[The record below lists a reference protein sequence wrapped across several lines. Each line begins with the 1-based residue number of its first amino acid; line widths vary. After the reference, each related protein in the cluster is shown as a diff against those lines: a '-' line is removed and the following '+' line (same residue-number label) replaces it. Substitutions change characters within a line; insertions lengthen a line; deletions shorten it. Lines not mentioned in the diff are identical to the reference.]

1 MTSTAVASSTG
12 WAEVIDAPPRWKDVE
27 ALIAHLSATHQT
39 FITATSAE
47 NSISQYEPR
56 GRLMLETRT
65 GTRWVSLGDVR
76 ACWETFERLGRI
88 RRSDLLEPGRCSAFM
103 FALFAQ
109 VDGVVEETGEGFLVL
124 S

>member
-1 MTSTAVASSTG
+1 
-12 WAEVIDAPPRWKDVE
+12 VIDARPSWKDVE

-39 FITATSAE
+39 FTTVTSAQ
-47 NSISQYEPR
+47 NSISQYEPH
-56 GRLMLETRT
+56 GRLMLETGT

-76 ACWETFERLGRI
+76 ACWETLERLGRI

-109 VDGVVEETGEGFLVL
+109 VQGVEHEPNEELLVL